1 MKLSK
6 KQKKKLVKIFIAIIV
21 LIVGLALGVISKEE
35 IYNLFEISSVNST
48 NVSSNTSM
56 DENLYGVKEVVDGD
70 TFKILYNG
78 KETKVRLIGVD
89 TPESVHPTATKNTE
103 EGKRASEYT
112 KSLIEGK
119 KVKLEFDVSQT
130 DKYGRL
136 LAYVY
141 LESGEML
148 NKKLLEEGYAKI
160 ATYPP
165 NVKYVELFT
174 TVQDEAKKS
183 KKGFWKEDIFK

>member
-6 KQKKKLVKIFIAIIV
+6 KQKKKLVKMSIAIIV
-21 LIVGLALGVISKEE
+21 LIVGLALGAISKEE
-35 IYNLFEISSVNST
+35 IYNLFEISRVNST
-48 NVSSNTSM
+48 NVSSNTSV
-56 DENLYGVKEVVDGD
+56 DENLYEVKEVVDGD

-103 EGKRASEYT
+103 EGKRASECT

-119 KVKLEFDVSQT
+119 RVKLEFDVSQT

-174 TVQDEAKKS
+174 KVQDEAKKS